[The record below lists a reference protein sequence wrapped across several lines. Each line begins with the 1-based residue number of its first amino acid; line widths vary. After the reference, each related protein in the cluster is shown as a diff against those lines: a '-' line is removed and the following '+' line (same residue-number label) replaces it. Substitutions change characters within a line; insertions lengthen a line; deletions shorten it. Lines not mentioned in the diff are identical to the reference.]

1 VLVVVVVV
9 LLLLLLLL
17 EAKTVEAAQ
26 AELKR
31 R

>member
-9 LLLLLLLL
+9 VLLLLL